1 MSCIQCEGLW
11 QVEYHRVLWYT
22 VHLYCTTPLS
32 VTKRRRQCM
41 LTRFTGDTKLGG
53 PGGMLKGN
61 VAIWRDL
68 DRLEK
73 WTNGNLRK
81 FNRDECEAQHH

>member
-1 MSCIQCEGLW
+1 
-11 QVEYHRVLWYT
+11 
-22 VHLYCTTPLS
+22 
-32 VTKRRRQCM
+32 M

>member
-1 MSCIQCEGLW
+1 MF
-11 QVEYHRVLWYT
+11 
-22 VHLYCTTPLS
+22 
-32 VTKRRRQCM
+32 
-41 LTRFTGDTKLGG
+41 TRFTDDTKLGG

-61 VAIWRDL
+61 VAIQRDL

-81 FNRDECEAQHH
+81 FNRDKCEVLRH